1 MDQGTADNIN
11 NTQED
16 VFASQE
22 SQPILPQTDNRQEQ
36 LNDSSFIDEFSGFS
50 EQKLSTAEA
59 PPIEDDVQDRFDGIF
74 YYNVISDENR
84 FSILFS
90 TKELYTKF
98 VNNLQKG
105 FHPKQQQK
113 DMITLTTR
121 VQRKKCIITLYETE
135 STVTAKG
142 PGCKLW
148 RETTFSRLATRLCRN
163 FEMETNQQIE
173 EHKNSTTFRV
183 SSQSSTPTA
192 IRNPHIDVLWS
203 PVQSQQP
210 SEHLLTKVS
219 ETQTDIKGQISS
231 LVEIILNLQEQ
242 VS

>member
-1 MDQGTADNIN
+1 MDQGTADNN
-11 NTQED
+11 YNTQED

-50 EQKLSTAEA
+50 EQELSTAEA

-74 YYNVISDENR
+74 YNVISDENR
-84 FSILFS
+84 FSIIFS

-113 DMITLTTR
+113 YMLTLTTR
-121 VQRKKCIITLYETE
+121 VQHKKCITTLNETE

-148 RETTFSRLATRLCRN
+148 RETTFSKLATRPYRN
-163 FEMETNQQIE
+163 FEMDTNQQIE

-192 IRNPHIDVLWS
+192 I
-203 PVQSQQP
+203 
-210 SEHLLTKVS
+210 K
-219 ETQTDIKGQISS
+219 SS
-231 LVEIILNLQEQ
+231 H
-242 VS
+242 